1 MTEKKRD
8 ITELS
13 LDEICDIAAQAGKDA
28 AHESL
33 EAGIEILSK
42 ETETGK
48 YVFKKLDENGQI
60 VKRYVT
66 KEELDREIEEEE
78 NNE

>member
-28 AHESL
+28 ARESL
-33 EAGIEILSK
+33 EAGLEILSQ
-42 ETETGK
+42 ETDTGK
-48 YVFKKLDENGQI
+48 LYYEKLDQNGDI

-66 KEELDREIEEEE
+66 KEELDKEIG
-78 NNE
+78 

>member
-28 AHESL
+28 ARESFNYHTQT
-33 EAGIEILSK
+33 AW
-42 ETETGK
+42 
-48 YVFKKLDENGQI
+48 
-60 VKRYVT
+60 
-66 KEELDREIEEEE
+66 
-78 NNE
+78 

>member
-28 AHESL
+28 ARESL
-33 EAGIEILSK
+33 EAGLEILSQ
-42 ETETGK
+42 ETDTGK
-48 YVFKKLDENGQI
+48 LYYEKLDQNGDI

-66 KEELDREIEEEE
+66 KEELDKEME
-78 NNE
+78 